1 VGDGLVDLRHEFW
14 RQGIGLA
21 GGRLGHEWEVVRQGY
36 VSFKKNDAWGETA
49 LAKGPLS
56 DKLKVKIINTMTQKE
71 AKQATEKLES
81 SKSHAAAAA
90 NEFKDAAGAKFQEL
104 RDSLNERAGQY
115 REQANQ
121 VWSDTTVRARTLGED
136 SEEYIRENPL
146 QAVGIA
152 VALGFILGLILR
164 R

>member
-1 VGDGLVDLRHEFW
+1 
-14 RQGIGLA
+14 
-21 GGRLGHEWEVVRQGY
+21 
-36 VSFKKNDAWGETA
+36 
-49 LAKGPLS
+49 
-56 DKLKVKIINTMTQKE
+56 MTQKE